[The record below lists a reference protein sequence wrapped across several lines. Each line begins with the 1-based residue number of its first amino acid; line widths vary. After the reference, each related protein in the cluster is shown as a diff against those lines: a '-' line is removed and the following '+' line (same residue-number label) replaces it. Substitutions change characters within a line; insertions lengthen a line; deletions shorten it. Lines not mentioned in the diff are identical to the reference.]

1 MRKLKSDSG
10 FMRFITEGKLG
21 RRALALII
29 IGIILMTL
37 GVLLPKTEPQSGD
50 SLEEELAELC
60 SSVEGV
66 GECRVM
72 ISYGEG
78 GEVYAVAVLCEG
90 AESVETE
97 RNIKELFS
105 SLFGIG
111 SNRISILKISE

>member
-37 GVLLPKTEPQSGD
+37 GVLLPKAEQGGD
-50 SLEEELAELC
+50 SLEEEMAELC